1 MIFKGLF
8 FKMSLPNVINN
19 INDLEIKHTNDII
32 KHTTDIEELQSTKV
46 NISALLNLIYP
57 VGSIYFSVNNVS
69 PQTFIGGTW
78 EQIQDKF
85 LLCSGSSYSAGST
98 GGEVSHTH
106 EYGIQFG
113 GYYRDIAMESNTY
126 AGVLQHGKSGVPVP
140 ATSIGSFNAP
150 INNNSTT
157 AIKTVSMG
165 HYASVADTSITSNM
179 PPYLAVYVWKR
190 TS

>member
-1 MIFKGLF
+1 MA
-8 FKMSLPNVINN
+8 NVNVLDY
-19 INDLEIKHTNDII
+19 INDLEI

-78 EQIQDKF
+78 EQIKDRF

-98 GGEVSHTH
+98 GGTANHNH
-106 EYGIQFG
+106 KYGFRFG
-113 GYYRDIAMESNTY
+113 GYYRDIALENANGTG
-126 AGVLQHGKSGVPVP
+126 ALTGGVGGSANAVRAVGNGKITAEV
-140 ATSIGSFNAP
+140 
-150 INNNSTT
+150 NNNSTT
-157 AIKTVSMG
+157 GVKSLEFNAYESITT
-165 HYASVADTSITSNM
+165 TSNTSNM